1 MPMIPA
7 TITSLSV
14 VTVAL
19 TQADSLMPTIS
30 TAIISSA
37 MNTAGRS
44 TIPPPPGPAETASG
58 TGSPMLAITVSK

>member
-44 TIPPPPGPAETASG
+44 TIPPPGPAETASG